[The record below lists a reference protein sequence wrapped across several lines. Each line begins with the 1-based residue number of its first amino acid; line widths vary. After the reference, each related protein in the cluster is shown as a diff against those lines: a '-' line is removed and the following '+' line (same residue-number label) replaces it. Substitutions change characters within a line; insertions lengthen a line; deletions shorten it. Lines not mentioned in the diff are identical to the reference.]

1 MNQEQLDRALKG
13 LSLKVDQDTSG
24 TMTQGQL
31 DTALSSLKESEFREE
46 WSSKALASRQQDGEG
61 NIAFAGR
68 QIGDTLERGIVSG
81 VDFFTPDD
89 AIDNWRGLN
98 TRGVDPN
105 ESFIHQ
111 APSRFMTG
119 SELSGHRDSIRN
131 LLFSGSEPLP
141 PTGDDLTLF
150 EQTIRFIGAGTEAAT
165 DLSNLATTGPRIV
178 GNMVQSILP
187 AAVADLVVQKTAA
200 AISDTDM
207 SSSTKQSVL
216 MGLGIASGLTTGIVT
231 SPVTAAYNGY
241 KNVKNLSAVKGVEKH
256 LTGEQQRFAASVVES
271 QQDFYKIMERA
282 EVLQTAMG
290 GEPLKIV
297 PIVAA
302 LQNDIMKGKF
312 LEYYSDGRNP
322 AFRAKIDEAVNEF
335 VTRQDAYLKTL
346 TTPEELGGVNLP
358 TVVLREQDKRLK
370 FEEARQKNIQK
381 QIDGVDAQ
389 MAQVTANLTK
399 NGSSTDIG
407 DAAKTLLNTKRGLVR
422 QRFKPLYED
431 WKKTE
436 TAKGTVMPTEQVSV
450 LLDWVNNLPTDEGRF
465 LRGFSPLLDVK
476 NKTKVET
483 STEQGLFVF
492 SKAGAVTQLP
502 STTETKVVDSYT
514 PADVM
519 QLKTMVNGR
528 IRDLTGTTDS
538 AGTVQI
544 RLLGEF
550 KDVLNGAI
558 DEMPNG
564 AGVALREIDKLYYTE
579 MGIPFN
585 SAGVAKMSVNKF
597 TSTVATDLTKLQ
609 NARDFLG
616 AAGEGGVPVLKDAI
630 YTRIHSMAIK
640 GNDVAN
646 EKIINNWLA
655 NKDNAA
661 LVDLV
666 PNLRAELTDGAT
678 AIANSRLVKARM
690 ETEYKTNAFQA
701 TDDFLK
707 TVGHGG
713 LDSTVASLIK
723 SEGTTMS
730 ELMPLLDHMDP
741 ESTMMFKTGI
751 RLKLVDRALKSKV
764 AQTAG
769 GSKHNSVNY
778 VNANRE
784 VFTEFF
790 GAQYVKDLEG
800 ALEMFDIVSTID
812 TANVPFRTNTL
823 NNELFQ
829 ASTGVGLSGYTSAYR
844 RTVGGIVS
852 PAHAATGIA
861 SRVAQAQLDNKYRG
875 RVLDLIFDPTIV
887 AKIAK
892 EHKEYKKATGVDKMK
907 AVIKGVLE
915 IVGRNSLRGSYIGGR
930 EANMDKLG
938 YVAEEEQKNIKVKPK
953 PAYIPPS
960 PQRAQRGMLTG
971 M

>member
-1 MNQEQLDRALKG
+1 MGMNQEQLDRALQG
-13 LSLKVDQDTSG
+13 LSHKVDQDSSG

-31 DTALSSLKESEFREE
+31 DTALSSLNESTFSDTE
-46 WSSKALASRQQDGEG
+46 SDKVKASRQQEGES
-61 NIAFAGR
+61 NFAFASR
-68 QIGDTLERGIVSG
+68 HIADTFERGITSG
-81 VDFFTPDD
+81 ADAITPDD
-89 AIDNWRGLN
+89 AIDNWRGVT
-98 TRGVDPN
+98 TRGIDPN
-105 ESFIHQ
+105 ESYIHQ

-165 DLSNLATTGPRIV
+165 DLTNLSTSGPRIA
-178 GNMVQSILP
+178 GNMMQSILP
-187 AAVADLVVQKTAA
+187 AAVADLVVQKTAN

-216 MGLGIASGLTTGIVT
+216 MALGVASGLTTGIVT
-231 SPVTAAYNGY
+231 SPVTATYQGY
-241 KNVKNLSAVKGVEKH
+241 KNVKNLSVTKGVETH

-282 EVLQTAMG
+282 EFLQDAMG

-322 AFRAKIDEAVNEF
+322 AFRAKIDEAVSEF
-335 VTRQDAYLKTL
+335 VTRQDAYIKNL
-346 TTPEELGGVNLP
+346 TTPAAVEGVTLP
-358 TVVLREQDKRLK
+358 TVVVREQAKRLK
-370 FEEARQKNIQK
+370 FEEARQANIQK

-389 MAQVTANLTK
+389 MAKVTSALSQ

-407 DAAKTLLNTKRGLVR
+407 QAAKTLLDTKRNLVR
-422 QRFKPLYED
+422 KRFKPLYED

-436 TAKGTVMPTEQVSV
+436 TANGTVMPTEQVSV
-450 LLDWVNNLPTDEGRF
+450 LLDWINELPTDEGRF
-465 LRGFSPLLDVK
+465 LKNFSPLLDVK
-476 NKTKVET
+476 RKTKVET
-483 STEQGLFVF
+483 TTTQGLFVF
-492 SKAGAVTQLP
+492 SKAGEITQKP
-502 STTETKVVDSYT
+502 DTTETSVVDSYT

-528 IRDLTGTTDS
+528 IRDLEGVTDS
-538 AGTVQI
+538 SGVVQR

-550 KDVLNGAI
+550 KSVLNGAI

-564 AGVALREIDKLYYTE
+564 AGIALREIDKMYYTD

-597 TSTVATDLTKLQ
+597 TSVVAADLTKLQ

-646 EKIINNWLA
+646 EKLINNWLA

-666 PNLRAELTDGAT
+666 PNLRAELTDATT

-690 ETEYKTNAFQA
+690 ETEYKTNAYQA
-701 TDDFLK
+701 TDDFLES
-707 TVGHGG
+707 VGKGG
-713 LDSTVASLIK
+713 LDTTVGNLIK
-723 SEGTTMS
+723 SEGTTMGD
-730 ELMPLLDHMDP
+730 LIPLLDHMDP

-751 RLKLVDRALKSKV
+751 RLKLVDRALKSKMPL
-764 AQTAG
+764 TAG
-769 GSKHNSVNY
+769 GTKHNAVNY
-778 VNANRE
+778 VNSNRA

-790 GAQYVKDLEG
+790 GAGYVKDLEG

-829 ASTGVGLSGYTSAYR
+829 ASTGMGLSGYASAHRRYSAGITSGPQ
-844 RTVGGIVS
+844 VLL
-852 PAHAATGIA
+852 ATGSKIA
-861 SRVAQAQLDNKYRG
+861 QNKLDQKYRG
-875 RVLDLIFDPTIV
+875 RVMDLIFDPSIV
-887 AKIAK
+887 AQIAK
-892 EHKEYKKATGVDKMK
+892 EHRSYKEATGTAKMK
-907 AVIKGVLE
+907 AIIKGVLE

-930 EANMDKLG
+930 EATLDQLG
-938 YVAEEEQKNIKVKPK
+938 HVTQEEQQALEDAK
-953 PAYIPPS
+953 
-960 PQRAQRGMLTG
+960 MTG
-971 M
+971 TH